1 VQGWDHANYLKYKDV
16 WFWSHPLWFKD
27 GKPA

>member
-1 VQGWDHANYLKYKDV
+1 VQGWDQEGFLKYKDA

-27 GKPA
+27 GKA